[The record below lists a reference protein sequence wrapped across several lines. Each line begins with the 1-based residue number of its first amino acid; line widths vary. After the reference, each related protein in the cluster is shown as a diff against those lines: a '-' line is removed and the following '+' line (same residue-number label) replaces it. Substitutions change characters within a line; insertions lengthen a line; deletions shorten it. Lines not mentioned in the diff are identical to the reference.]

1 MRSNFR
7 KFVTVI
13 GWWDKVLAPDDARER
28 RVPVEQRIQEKLD
41 VVRQNFR
48 RHLKDDDEFKLLT
61 DRNHLI
67 PVSAHWAMES
77 DPEKR
82 AQSGIEQLSRRI
94 AEMFS
99 SGEALEQIYSKP
111 MQQMSHIQLQ
121 LAETLQD
128 ELQQLESDKTL
139 EERARELAQFDLET
153 KLLEQ
158 EADAVARDSREEHER
173 AAKTLVEKIQRELI
187 TPLVEL
193 KADIEN
199 QVDAGYVERQIKKRV
214 KSVTLPDDLH
224 EQFQSISVQ
233 VGDVWNQQKL
243 ELAKALDGLSVDYS
257 KQMEKHAGRIRGEMS
272 KMDVQMP
279 SLDTQFMLDF
289 SAIEQHHQ
297 QAMALEQEIAARHE
311 QIDSIE
317 SNMSKYMA
325 NGAHLEMARQALSR
339 VERMHDNLGGQPSPK
354 MSSRREVVKKGGMYS
369 DDTYGDVSFS
379 DHSNVQ
385 SWKEERDK
393 LMASLAD
400 KEQRLEQIIA
410 EEERKTGMRMTLE
423 KAQKKYERE
432 VSTFE
437 KKKAQI
443 EQQSQVA
450 EGELIK
456 ETTQRL
462 IKNTAGQLEQR
473 IRHLQN
479 HVKDAVHKVF
489 ADQLQALQDC
499 VKEQY
504 LEPLNA
510 KLEKRREIHSLL
522 EQGKLDVAQR
532 RARLEQASKEVDD
545 LLTITQNALKA

>member
-1 MRSNFR
+1 
-7 KFVTVI
+7 
-13 GWWDKVLAPDDARER
+13 
-28 RVPVEQRIQEKLD
+28 
-41 VVRQNFR
+41 
-48 RHLKDDDEFKLLT
+48 
-61 DRNHLI
+61 
-67 PVSAHWAMES
+67 
-77 DPEKR
+77 
-82 AQSGIEQLSRRI
+82 
-94 AEMFS
+94 
-99 SGEALEQIYSKP
+99 
-111 MQQMSHIQLQ
+111 
-121 LAETLQD
+121 
-128 ELQQLESDKTL
+128 
-139 EERARELAQFDLET
+139 
-153 KLLEQ
+153 
-158 EADAVARDSREEHER
+158 
-173 AAKTLVEKIQRELI
+173 
-187 TPLVEL
+187 
-193 KADIEN
+193 
-199 QVDAGYVERQIKKRV
+199 
-214 KSVTLPDDLH
+214 
-224 EQFQSISVQ
+224 
-233 VGDVWNQQKL
+233 
-243 ELAKALDGLSVDYS
+243 
-257 KQMEKHAGRIRGEMS
+257 
-272 KMDVQMP
+272 
-279 SLDTQFMLDF
+279 MLDF

-462 IKNTAGQLEQR
+462 IKNTAGQ
-473 IRHLQN
+473 
-479 HVKDAVHKVF
+479 
-489 ADQLQALQDC
+489 QDC

>member
-1 MRSNFR
+1 
-7 KFVTVI
+7 
-13 GWWDKVLAPDDARER
+13 
-28 RVPVEQRIQEKLD
+28 
-41 VVRQNFR
+41 
-48 RHLKDDDEFKLLT
+48 
-61 DRNHLI
+61 
-67 PVSAHWAMES
+67 
-77 DPEKR
+77 
-82 AQSGIEQLSRRI
+82 
-94 AEMFS
+94 
-99 SGEALEQIYSKP
+99 
-111 MQQMSHIQLQ
+111 
-121 LAETLQD
+121 
-128 ELQQLESDKTL
+128 
-139 EERARELAQFDLET
+139 
-153 KLLEQ
+153 
-158 EADAVARDSREEHER
+158 
-173 AAKTLVEKIQRELI
+173 
-187 TPLVEL
+187 
-193 KADIEN
+193 
-199 QVDAGYVERQIKKRV
+199 
-214 KSVTLPDDLH
+214 
-224 EQFQSISVQ
+224 
-233 VGDVWNQQKL
+233 
-243 ELAKALDGLSVDYS
+243 
-257 KQMEKHAGRIRGEMS
+257 
-272 KMDVQMP
+272 
-279 SLDTQFMLDF
+279 
-289 SAIEQHHQ
+289 
-297 QAMALEQEIAARHE
+297 
-311 QIDSIE
+311 
-317 SNMSKYMA
+317 
-325 NGAHLEMARQALSR
+325 
-339 VERMHDNLGGQPSPK
+339 
-354 MSSRREVVKKGGMYS
+354 
-369 DDTYGDVSFS
+369 
-379 DHSNVQ
+379 
-385 SWKEERDK
+385 
-393 LMASLAD
+393 MASLAD